1 MNITIKQLRAFINV
15 VNAGS
20 FTEAAKRLY
29 VTQSALSLLL
39 RDLESELG
47 FRLLD
52 RNSRRMQL
60 STMGAEFYP
69 LAVKVVDDLDTA
81 VSSTLQLHERQR
93 GSVVVAC
100 TLLYGQA
107 LMPQILAAFGQRYPA
122 IAVRML
128 DLPNEQV
135 LSRVAADEADFGIAP
150 QRPTP
155 TGLVQERLFQDR
167 IQLICPADHPFTG
180 RKRVTWTQALAH
192 PFISLPLDFTVRLQ
206 ADLLA
211 WSKSL
216 TLNPR
221 HSVSYLTTA
230 LGMVKWGHGLT
241 ALPSY
246 STPLLTAYGLAGV
259 PVRDP
264 VIHRQVSLFT
274 KRSRSLSPAATSL
287 MDFMHEFM
295 SQAR

>member
-20 FTEAAKRLY
+20 FTAAAKRMY

-39 RDLESELG
+39 RDLEAELG

-69 LAVKVVDDLDTA
+69 LAVKVVDDLDIA
-81 VSSTLQLHERQR
+81 VNSTLQLHERQR

-107 LMPQILAAFGQRYPA
+107 LMPQILAAFAEQYPA
-122 IAVRML
+122 ITVRML
-128 DLPNEQV
+128 DSPNEQV
-135 LSRVAADEADFGIAP
+135 LARVAADEADFGVAP

-155 TGLVQERLFQDR
+155 AGLAQERLFQDR
-167 IQLICPADHPFTG
+167 IHLICPQDHPLAR
-180 RKRVTWTQALAH
+180 RKRVTWTQALAY
-192 PFISLPLDFTVRLQ
+192 PFISLPLDYTVRLQ

-246 STPLLTAYGLAGV
+246 STPLLAAYGLAGV
-259 PVRDP
+259 AVRDP
-264 VIHRQVSLFT
+264 VIQRQISLFT
-274 KRSRSLSPAATSL
+274 KRSRSLSPAAASL
-287 MDFMHEFM
+287 IDFMHAFM
-295 SQAR
+295 ARAS